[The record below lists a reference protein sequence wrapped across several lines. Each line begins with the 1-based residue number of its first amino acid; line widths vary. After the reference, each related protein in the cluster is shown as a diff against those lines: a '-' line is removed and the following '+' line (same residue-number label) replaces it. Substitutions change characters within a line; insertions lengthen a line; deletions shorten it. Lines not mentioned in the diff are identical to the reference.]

1 MPAKLMNK
9 RQIQIHNLGDLD
21 PVVFIDS
28 MFCWSFSDLS
38 LLLLRIQPTNS
49 MMDTMRQMKSERN
62 VFTISPNSMFLGSTE
77 MPNPKN
83 SVLSNLTEPS

>member
-28 MFCWSFSDLS
+28 IFC
-38 LLLLRIQPTNS
+38 
-49 MMDTMRQMKSERN
+49 
-62 VFTISPNSMFLGSTE
+62 
-77 MPNPKN
+77 
-83 SVLSNLTEPS
+83 